1 MFFLRNSLFLVA
13 LLLVAVGCS
22 SGDSDDVE
30 AEESSAEEVADS
42 DVDMEELEE
51 EFGVTEGEDAEIPE
65 LLPAD
70 LYVTD
75 DMEIEHTVVNE
86 LMSQLR
92 YETDKSYDELI
103 ELYSDYLSNNNAF
116 SEYEEN
122 LDIENMTDV
131 RHSFFSVMYE
141 GNTMEVSIIEDES
154 FGDVRMVDVTL
165 YDDDVL
171 DEMLDDMQEQMEE
184 D

>member
-1 MFFLRNSLFLVA
+1 
-13 LLLVAVGCS
+13 
-22 SGDSDDVE
+22 
-30 AEESSAEEVADS
+30 
-42 DVDMEELEE
+42 
-51 EFGVTEGEDAEIPE
+51 
-65 LLPAD
+65 
-70 LYVTD
+70 
-75 DMEIEHTVVNE
+75 
-86 LMSQLR
+86 
-92 YETDKSYDELI
+92 YDELI

-141 GNTMEVSIIEDES
+141 GNTMEVNIIEDDT
-154 FGDVRMVDVTL
+154 FGDMRMVDVTL

>member
-75 DMEIEHTVVNE
+75 DMEIEHTD
-86 LMSQLR
+86 R
-92 YETDKSYDELI
+92 KSTRLNSSHVAISYAVFCLKKKI
-103 ELYSDYLSNNNAF
+103 
-116 SEYEEN
+116 
-122 LDIENMTDV
+122 
-131 RHSFFSVMYE
+131 
-141 GNTMEVSIIEDES
+141 NTRSAN
-154 FGDVRMVDVTL
+154 
-165 YDDDVL
+165 
-171 DEMLDDMQEQMEE
+171 
-184 D
+184 

>member
-86 LMSQLR
+86 RS
-92 YETDKSYDELI
+92 EEHTSELQSRGHLVCRLLL
-103 ELYSDYLSNNNAF
+103 EKKN
-116 SEYEEN
+116 
-122 LDIENMTDV
+122 
-131 RHSFFSVMYE
+131 
-141 GNTMEVSIIEDES
+141 
-154 FGDVRMVDVTL
+154 
-165 YDDDVL
+165 
-171 DEMLDDMQEQMEE
+171 
-184 D
+184 